1 VYVELVGYVLLREV
15 DRPKFCRL
23 VRARSFIARKSLFA
37 AHKSPDVVDTQPSH
51 GSSICFRE
59 WIAIAT
65 RGRPSSTTTTVD
77 VKRIDGMSEFRLDFC
92 ATRLNNTQ
100 GEI

>member
-1 VYVELVGYVLLREV
+1 VYVELVGYVLLGEV

-23 VRARSFIARKSLFA
+23 VRARSFIARKSLFSA
-37 AHKSPDVVDTQPSH
+37 QKSPDVVDTQPR
-51 GSSICFRE
+51 SSICFRE

-77 VKRIDGMSEFRLDFC
+77 VKRIDGMSEFRLNFC
-92 ATRLNNTQ
+92 AARLNDTQ
-100 GEI
+100 G